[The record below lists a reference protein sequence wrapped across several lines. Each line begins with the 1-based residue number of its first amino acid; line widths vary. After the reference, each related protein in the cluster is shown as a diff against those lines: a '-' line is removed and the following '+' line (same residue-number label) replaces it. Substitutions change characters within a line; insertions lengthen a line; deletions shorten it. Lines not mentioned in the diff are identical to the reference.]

1 MKYRRAATRIVSV
14 LAIMALGVSLT
25 ACSET
30 TREEYRDEM
39 TDQICQ
45 DYYGRCGK
53 VGPGK
58 TYASKD
64 DCTVKVRVQIND
76 MLPASKCD
84 DGRIDEGKFEACM
97 TRVSNASCS
106 SLLDWTSFLAECN
119 ASKVCTAP
127 PRS

>member
-1 MKYRRAATRIVSV
+1 MKYRRAVKRISSI

-39 TDQICQ
+39 TDQACER
-45 DYYGRCGK
+45 YYGRCDQ

-64 DCTVKVRVQIND
+64 ECTVKVRAQIND
-76 MLPASKCD
+76 MWPADKCD
-84 DGRIDEGKFEACM
+84 DGRIDESKFDACM

-106 SLLDWTSFLAECN
+106 NLLDWASFLVECSAN
-119 ASKVCTAP
+119 KVCTAP
-127 PRS
+127 RS